1 MGRTLFQIGNGLMLL
16 LFATAAIVQYNDP
29 DPWLWMGVYGAAS
42 LCCALF
48 LAGRLPTILSDLL
61 TAGCLLGTLYFAIRI
76 VFGSVPFFD
85 VSGQEMMG
93 LMEETREM
101 LGFLITGLWT
111 GILTWQTRV
120 SSVPTSASA
129 EPSA

>member
-29 DPWLWMGVYGAAS
+29 DPWLWMGVYGAGA

-48 LAGRLPTILSDLL
+48 LAGRLPAILSGIL
-61 TAGCLLGTLYFAIRI
+61 TVGCLLGTLYFTVRI
-76 VFGSVPFFD
+76 LFGSVPFFD
-85 VSGQEMMG
+85 VTGQEMMG

-111 GILTWQTRV
+111 GILTWRTRA
-120 SSVPTSASA
+120 SSALTAAPAESSA
-129 EPSA
+129 